1 MRKRMKEPAFGEKLA
16 PVLNDI
22 ENAIL
27 DHRDMFPGEPCSYSD
42 EAFRSAISIFLDV
55 AVDKM
60 WEYHERLDL
69 PQGARER
76 AAKQFL
82 DEFRM
87 LVFRYC
93 DIATEKLL
101 K

>member
-1 MRKRMKEPAFGEKLA
+1 MRKKLNEPLFGEKLG

-22 ENAIL
+22 EDTIL
-27 DHRDMFPGEPCSYSD
+27 EHRDMFPGEPCDYSD
-42 EAFRSAISIFLDV
+42 DAFRSAITIFLDV

-60 WEYHERLDL
+60 WEYHERLEL
-69 PQGARER
+69 PQGAREK

-93 DIATEKLL
+93 DIATEKI
-101 K
+101 